1 MLIRSSRFPFH
12 RPPAFNAC
20 FTSGKNKTKQNSS
33 VLSEESEKVLWD
45 VPFVIN
51 AEIMKVF
58 GFWSQMN
65 LYSDFIHSHFV
76 LDFPSLHQIELS
88 MN

>member
-1 MLIRSSRFPFH
+1 MLIRSARFRFH

-20 FTSGKNKTKQNSS
+20 FTSGEKQKTKNSS
-33 VLSEESEKVLWD
+33 ILSEESEKVLWD

-65 LYSDFIHSHFV
+65 LCSDFIHSHFA

>member
-1 MLIRSSRFPFH
+1 MHVLLQE
-12 RPPAFNAC
+12 
-20 FTSGKNKTKQNSS
+20 KKQNKTKNSS
-33 VLSEESEKVLWD
+33 VLSKESEKVLWD

-65 LYSDFIHSHFV
+65 LYSDFIHSHFA